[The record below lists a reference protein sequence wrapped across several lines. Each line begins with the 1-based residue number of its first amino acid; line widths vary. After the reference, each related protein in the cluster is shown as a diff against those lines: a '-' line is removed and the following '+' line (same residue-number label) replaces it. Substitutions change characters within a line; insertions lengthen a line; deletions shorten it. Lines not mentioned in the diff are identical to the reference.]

1 MPFLLLFLLFVLEML
16 EIRVIH
22 CVKDYFK
29 CKSKN
34 KDSVHVYIMVPEGK
48 MSVPVLCPD
57 HGFVSITFFYRMLQ
71 RG

>member
-1 MPFLLLFLLFVLEML
+1 MLIRIFSVIMVTACLQML

-22 CVKDYFK
+22 SVQDYSR

-34 KDSVHVYIMVPEGK
+34 KDSVHVYIMVPEGE

-57 HGFVSITFFYRMLQ
+57 HGFVNITLPFFL
-71 RG
+71 